1 MNAVM
6 KSLLSHRSIRS
17 YQDKPVSEEDLT
29 QIIQAVQ
36 AAPNWVNVQLV
47 SVIAIKDAERR
58 SHLSVLCGNQ
68 KHIAEAPVFLVFGAD
83 YYRTWLACRAKGQS
97 LDTVLEDM
105 DTVLVGAH
113 ETGIAVGTAVAAAE
127 SLGLGTVV
135 IGDIRQNPLEVIA
148 ELGLP
153 PYVFP
158 VLGLC
163 IGYAA
168 EDPGLKPR
176 LPMRAMFF
184 EERYDTNLEDALKH
198 YDAQYAEY
206 LKVRPFN
213 NRVGTWTELVSDFY
227 STPYHYKHTEE
238 MLHQQR
244 FLGCTV
250 SPA

>member
-153 PYVFP
+153 P
-158 VLGLC
+158 
-163 IGYAA
+163 
-168 EDPGLKPR
+168 
-176 LPMRAMFF
+176 MFF
-184 EERYDTNLEDALKH
+184 LSLAFASAMRRK
-198 YDAQYAEY
+198 
-206 LKVRPFN
+206 
-213 NRVGTWTELVSDFY
+213 
-227 STPYHYKHTEE
+227 TP
-238 MLHQQR
+238 
-244 FLGCTV
+244 
-250 SPA
+250 A

>member
-17 YQDKPVSEEDLT
+17 YQDRPVSEEDLT

-68 KHIAEAPVFLVFGAD
+68 KHIAEAPVFLVFCAD

-206 LKVRPFN
+206 LKARPFN
-213 NRVGTWTELVSDFY
+213 NRVGTWT
-227 STPYHYKHTEE
+227 
-238 MLHQQR
+238 
-244 FLGCTV
+244 
-250 SPA
+250 

>member
-17 YQDKPVSEEDLT
+17 YQDRPVSEEDLT

-168 EDPGLKPR
+168 ARFVVEFFREPDAYLGLGLLGLSR
-176 LPMRAMFF
+176 GQWLTLPV
-184 EERYDTNLEDALKH
+184 LALGLGLFWISRKK
-198 YDAQYAEY
+198 D
-206 LKVRPFN
+206 
-213 NRVGTWTELVSDFY
+213 VS
-227 STPYHYKHTEE
+227 
-238 MLHQQR
+238 
-244 FLGCTV
+244 
-250 SPA
+250 

>member
-1 MNAVM
+1 M
-6 KSLLSHRSIRS
+6 
-17 YQDKPVSEEDLT
+17 
-29 QIIQAVQ
+29 
-36 AAPNWVNVQLV
+36 
-47 SVIAIKDAERR
+47 
-58 SHLSVLCGNQ
+58 
-68 KHIAEAPVFLVFGAD
+68 
-83 YYRTWLACRAKGQS
+83 
-97 LDTVLEDM
+97 
-105 DTVLVGAH
+105 
-113 ETGIAVGTAVAAAE
+113 
-127 SLGLGTVV
+127 
-135 IGDIRQNPLEVIA
+135 
-148 ELGLP
+148 GLP

-206 LKVRPFN
+206 LKARPFN

-238 MLHQQR
+238 ILHQQR

>member
-1 MNAVM
+1 MD
-6 KSLLSHRSIRS
+6 I
-17 YQDKPVSEEDLT
+17 
-29 QIIQAVQ
+29 
-36 AAPNWVNVQLV
+36 
-47 SVIAIKDAERR
+47 
-58 SHLSVLCGNQ
+58 
-68 KHIAEAPVFLVFGAD
+68 
-83 YYRTWLACRAKGQS
+83 
-97 LDTVLEDM
+97 VLEDM
-105 DTVLVGAH
+105 DTVIVGVH

-135 IGDIRQNPLEVIA
+135 IDDVRQNPLEVIS

-153 PYVFP
+153 SYVFP

-168 EDPGLKPR
+168 EDLGLKPR

-184 EERYDTNLEDALKH
+184 EERYDTNLEDALKF

-206 LKVRPFN
+206 LKASPFN

-227 STPYHYKHTEE
+227 STPYHYAYTEE
-238 MLHQQR
+238 MLHQQH
-244 FLGCTV
+244 FLGGAV

>member
-1 MNAVM
+1 
-6 KSLLSHRSIRS
+6 
-17 YQDKPVSEEDLT
+17 
-29 QIIQAVQ
+29 
-36 AAPNWVNVQLV
+36 
-47 SVIAIKDAERR
+47 
-58 SHLSVLCGNQ
+58 
-68 KHIAEAPVFLVFGAD
+68 
-83 YYRTWLACRAKGQS
+83 
-97 LDTVLEDM
+97 M
-105 DTVLVGAH
+105 DTVIVGAD

-135 IGDIRQNPLEVIA
+135 IGDVRQNPLEVIR

-163 IGYAA
+163 IGHAA

-184 EERYDTNLEDALKH
+184 EEQYDTNLEDALKR

-206 LKVRPFN
+206 LKARPFN

-227 STPYHYKHTEE
+227 RTPYHYAYTEE
-238 MLHQQR
+238 MLHRQH
-244 FLGCTV
+244 FLGGAA
-250 SPA
+250 SPAQR

>member
-1 MNAVM
+1 
-6 KSLLSHRSIRS
+6 
-17 YQDKPVSEEDLT
+17 
-29 QIIQAVQ
+29 
-36 AAPNWVNVQLV
+36 
-47 SVIAIKDAERR
+47 
-58 SHLSVLCGNQ
+58 
-68 KHIAEAPVFLVFGAD
+68 
-83 YYRTWLACRAKGQS
+83 
-97 LDTVLEDM
+97 M
-105 DTVLVGAH
+105 DTVIVGAH

-135 IGDIRQNPLEVIA
+135 IGDVRQNPLEVIC

-176 LPMRAMFF
+176 LPMRAVFF
-184 EERYDTNLEDALKH
+184 EEKYDTNLEDELKH
-198 YDAQYAEY
+198 YDAVYAEY

-238 MLHQQR
+238 MLHQQK
-244 FLGCTV
+244 FLIAKT
-250 SPA
+250 PIDIEERIL